1 MPRHNRS
8 REERAPKKLTGASV
22 YDKTPMHKLIFEMEI
37 TFCERFP
44 GLDPFKIR
52 KQRARDFFRIAA
64 NLTEYDR
71 KRSKNKGKNK
81 QKRIRK
87 PASDNSGWW

>member
-1 MPRHNRS
+1 
-8 REERAPKKLTGASV
+8 
-22 YDKTPMHKLIFEMEI
+22 MHKLIFEMEI

-44 GLDPFKIR
+44 GLNPFEIR

-71 KRSKNKGKNK
+71 KRNKGR
-81 QKRIRK
+81 QKSTKIRK
-87 PASDNSGWW
+87 PAGDKWF

>member
-8 REERAPKKLTGASV
+8 GEKCSEKKLTGASV

-52 KQRARDFFRIAA
+52 QQRARDFFRIAA

-71 KRSKNKGKNK
+71 KRSKNKQK
-81 QKRIRK
+81 QKKIRK
-87 PASDNSGWW
+87 PAGDNWF

>member
-8 REERAPKKLTGASV
+8 SKKRAPKKLTGASV
-22 YDKTPMHKLIFEMEI
+22 YDRTPMDKLIFEMEI

-44 GLDPFKIR
+44 GLDPFQIR

-71 KRSKNKGKNK
+71 KRSKGKNK
-81 QKRIRK
+81 QKKIRK